1 MATEKPKVSNSLVNF
16 YALSAGTNT
25 MAFNVPTLYLS
36 MFMTDYLGISPV
48 AMGSGMLIARVTDF
62 IVSLIAGI
70 VIEKT
75 HMKHGKFLSWI
86 RLLTATLFF
95 GNIIQM
101 LDTTAFVDSSFMRLV
116 IVMIGYMLFHCSMN
130 FNQTARSSLIP
141 KLAGA
146 DMEARK
152 RLTAR
157 QSQVGAA
164 VSIISS
170 AITLPLVQFIAKVTG
185 SPSAGYFLAA
195 LIFSSIFVICN
206 INFIRLATPFDPPE
220 DANSAAAR
228 KRPTVTQMVDSVV
241 NNKMMLILFL
251 GYTLTGL
258 GTQLN
263 SGVITYWF
271 RVTGNFSK
279 YTYVLTA
286 RSICAFLAS
295 MVAPKIGRKLGKKG
309 ALCATWGISAILSLA
324 TKLFAFTNGEPRL
337 MVMAVIMCLRQAS
350 GYLSMIFMANYWL
363 DCGEYGYYK
372 TGVDNRT
379 MAVTVMNWPTKIS
392 RAGGG
397 ALVGYGLA
405 WAGYHAPSA
414 GNLGSFDHM
423 NRFMDIMGTFPA
435 ILSLLAFVIIL
446 FFYKLTDEQAA
457 MYAKANAE
465 REAAEAAAEK

>member
-1 MATEKPKVSNSLVNF
+1 
-16 YALSAGTNT
+16 
-25 MAFNVPTLYLS
+25 
-36 MFMTDYLGISPV
+36 
-48 AMGSGMLIARVTDF
+48 
-62 IVSLIAGI
+62 
-70 VIEKT
+70 
-75 HMKHGKFLSWI
+75 
-86 RLLTATLFF
+86 
-95 GNIIQM
+95 
-101 LDTTAFVDSSFMRLV
+101 V

-170 AITLPLVQFIAKVTG
+170 AITLPLVQFIEKVTG

-195 LIFSSIFVICN
+195 LIFSSIFVVCN

-220 DANSAAAR
+220 DANSVSAR
-228 KRPTVTQMVDSVV
+228 KRPTVAQMVDSVV

-363 DCGEYGYYK
+363 DCGEYGYYQ
-372 TGVDNRT
+372 TGVET
-379 MAVTVMNWPTKIS
+379 GPWLS
-392 RAGGG
+392 R
-397 ALVGYGLA
+397 
-405 WAGYHAPSA
+405 S
-414 GNLGSFDHM
+414 
-423 NRFMDIMGTFPA
+423 
-435 ILSLLAFVIIL
+435 
-446 FFYKLTDEQAA
+446 
-457 MYAKANAE
+457 
-465 REAAEAAAEK
+465 